1 MAVHTNSN
9 NFWKSIY
16 TYLLFLQE
24 ATTKYLIDS
33 FRRIGRMDVVK
44 EEVEK
49 MNKKRKLVQ
58 EHIPKTEESISV

>member
-33 FRRIGRMDVVK
+33 FRRNGRMDVVK
-44 EEVEK
+44 EEMEK

>member
-1 MAVHTNSN
+1 MAEHTNSN

-24 ATTKYLIDS
+24 TTTKYLIDS

-49 MNKKRKLVQ
+49 MNKKRKLAQ

>member
-24 ATTKYLIDS
+24 ATTKYFIDS
-33 FRRIGRMDVVK
+33 SRRNGRMDLVK
-44 EEVEK
+44 EEMEK
-49 MNKKRKLVQ
+49 MNKTRKLAQ

>member
-1 MAVHTNSN
+1 MR
-9 NFWKSIY
+9 SIY

-24 ATTKYLIDS
+24 ATTKHLIDS
-33 FRRIGRMDVVK
+33 FRQNGRMDLVK

-49 MNKKRKLVQ
+49 MNKKRKLAQ